1 MDLANFIEVE
11 PILPTYY
18 VFDNCMVARIVKQF
32 ISVNQNEPDK
42 LIIQGIHASCFMVC
56 FMVDDDPNQRGHSF
70 STHPL
75 HPDTMKEVNA
85 ALFLAQLDDDKKQ
98 AEEELA
104 MWGIT
109 KVYMYEDESKVLS
122 IHNFFDRLPVP
133 KKKGKSLGL
142 NYIFDL
148 NTPERMKMFEQ
159 E

>member
-1 MDLANFIEVE
+1 
-11 PILPTYY
+11 
-18 VFDNCMVARIVKQF
+18 
-32 ISVNQNEPDK
+32 
-42 LIIQGIHASCFMVC
+42 
-56 FMVDDDPNQRGHSF
+56 
-70 STHPL
+70 
-75 HPDTMKEVNA
+75 MKEENA
-85 ALFLAQLDDDKKQ
+85 ALFLAQLGDDKKQ

-133 KKKGKSLGL
+133 KEKGKSIGL